1 MKLLR
6 IFRAPFFSFFL
17 TIVIAI
23 QLINLSINTG
33 DLSHVDDQK
42 VNEIESCVE
51 LVLEVFMGNHNAI
64 EEHDEQ
70 EHAGS
75 RPAHHLL
82 LFAYKINYDLA
93 PLYPEIM
100 ASAETNHFF
109 VSIKSHPKPIDPPP
123 PWSCHSLQHALLF

>member
-6 IFRAPFFSFFL
+6 IFRTPLLSFFM
-17 TIVIAI
+17 TMVIAI

-70 EHAGS
+70 EHAGA

-82 LFAYKINYDLA
+82 LFAYKTNYDLT
-93 PLYPEIM
+93 PLHPEII
-100 ASAETNHFF
+100 SKAETNHL
-109 VSIKSHPKPIDPPP
+109 SISIESHPDPVDPPP
-123 PWSCHSLQHALLF
+123 PWANHS